1 MKVAIAQIT
10 TLPGDFEYNFKKITS
25 YIDKARGHADLIVFS
40 ELTIPGYAH
49 MDLANDPEFIA
60 LNKEYLDKITQET
73 KDIAIIIG
81 FIEEAAADVKD
92 LQKLYNSAAI
102 IQNQKLIGT
111 VHKTLLP
118 TYDIFF
124 EDRYYTTGTKEKE
137 IFEING
143 YQVGIGICEDLWS
156 KEYNQTIYQELID
169 AGADLL
175 VNISASPFEPGKLKK
190 RVEEVEAIINAEKV
204 NFIYSNLVGGF
215 DGYDGE
221 VVFDGNSFIAAGEN
235 KFLGL
240 AKDCEEELLICDLED
255 PSETALPTRST
266 RQEIYSALILG
277 IRSYFNRCGLKHAYV
292 ALSGGIDSAVT
303 VALAVDALGANN
315 VTAITMPSEITSSE
329 TLTDALLLAKNL
341 SITMHTR
348 EIKDLYVAWDKGHRS
363 AEGQEAQSLSKQNIQ
378 ARIRGM
384 ILMSYTNED
393 RTGLALNT
401 SNKTEMAMGYST
413 MYGDMCGGLAVI
425 SDLNKLQVYEI
436 AEFVNQKHSRE
447 IIPNTTITRTPT
459 AELAPGQTDADN
471 LPADYDVLAPLVDAI
486 LLESKTITELKE
498 IYPPSVVDKTLRLI
512 KINEFKR
519 RQAPP
524 GIRVSDK
531 AFGIGRRIPISH
543 GWK

>member
-1 MKVAIAQIT
+1 
-10 TLPGDFEYNFKKITS
+10 
-25 YIDKARGHADLIVFS
+25 
-40 ELTIPGYAH
+40 
-49 MDLANDPEFIA
+49 
-60 LNKEYLDKITQET
+60 
-73 KDIAIIIG
+73 
-81 FIEEAAADVKD
+81 
-92 LQKLYNSAAI
+92 
-102 IQNQKLIGT
+102 
-111 VHKTLLP
+111 
-118 TYDIFF
+118 
-124 EDRYYTTGTKEKE
+124 
-137 IFEING
+137 
-143 YQVGIGICEDLWS
+143 
-156 KEYNQTIYQELID
+156 
-169 AGADLL
+169 
-175 VNISASPFEPGKLKK
+175 
-190 RVEEVEAIINAEKV
+190 
-204 NFIYSNLVGGF
+204 
-215 DGYDGE
+215 
-221 VVFDGNSFIAAGEN
+221 
-235 KFLGL
+235 
-240 AKDCEEELLICDLED
+240 
-255 PSETALPTRST
+255 
-266 RQEIYSALILG
+266 
-277 IRSYFNRCGLKHAYV
+277 
-292 ALSGGIDSAVT
+292 
-303 VALAVDALGANN
+303 
-315 VTAITMPSEITSSE
+315 
-329 TLTDALLLAKNL
+329 
-341 SITMHTR
+341 MHTR

-436 AEFVNQKHSRE
+436 AKFVNQKHSRE
-447 IIPNTTITRTPT
+447 TIPNTTITRTPT